1 MMPRTVPCIV
11 IAAALLATAC
21 GDSDDTTA
29 TVDPPTTSTTVA
41 ATTTQP
47 PTTTTLPATTDAATA
62 ETDRIIEAWID
73 AWIREDAD
81 GVADLYAED
90 GTYADIGCPFEM
102 NGRPA
107 IRNMVAGHLG
117 PADYTIVERVETT
130 YTESGAV
137 VQWVWGGTYDLKPFT
152 MEPST
157 TFEINNGLITRST
170 DAYERTESPPSWE
183 QACIDYAGE

>member
-1 MMPRTVPCIV
+1 MTLRTIPCIV

-21 GDSDDTTA
+21 GDGAETTANVNPATTA
-29 TVDPPTTSTTVA
+29 TTVA
-41 ATTTQP
+41 
-47 PTTTTLPATTDAATA
+47 ATTDAATA
-62 ETDRIIEAWID
+62 EADRIID
-73 AWIREDAD
+73 AWVDAWMGEDAD

-102 NGRPA
+102 HGRSA

-117 PADYTIVERVETT
+117 AANYTVVERVETT

-137 VQWVWGGTYDLKPFT
+137 VQWVWEGTYDLERFT

-157 TFEINNGLITRST
+157 TFEIDNGLIVKST
-170 DAYERTESPPSWE
+170 DSYERTDAPPGWE
-183 QACIDYAGE
+183 QDCIDYAGE